1 MSSAAAGP
9 AVTATSRTAMAEPR
23 RTQACR
29 QPRGTVSDGNV
40 IPACSVP
47 HDLLA
52 AWEQQLDRARR
63 RAGPLDLPRGAQLL
77 SLPAVGKSEPDPAR
91 AQPVLLQRNR
101 VIEKLADNA
110 HVVTPVVHTKA
121 RARPPCRQATGL
133 APDTARSYRATA
145 HPTRCK
151 GSHPCYR
158 RCCGGA
164 RQNPARQRCRWFA
177 TRSAVRLFP

>member
-1 MSSAAAGP
+1 MSSAGAGP

-23 RTQACR
+23 RAQACR
-29 QPRGTVSDGNV
+29 QPRGPVSDGNV

-63 RAGPLDLPRGAQLL
+63 RAGALDLPRGAQLL

-110 HVVTPVVHTKA
+110 HLVTPRGPTKA
-121 RARPPCRQATGL
+121 RARPPR
-133 APDTARSYRATA
+133 P
-145 HPTRCK
+145 
-151 GSHPCYR
+151 
-158 RCCGGA
+158 
-164 RQNPARQRCRWFA
+164 
-177 TRSAVRLFP
+177 

>member
-29 QPRGTVSDGNV
+29 QPRGTVSDGDV

-63 RAGPLDLPRGAQLL
+63 RAGALDLPRGAQLL
-77 SLPAVGKSEPDPAR
+77 SLPAVGKGKTNPAR
-91 AQPVLLQRNR
+91 GQVVFLQSNR

-110 HVVTPVVHTKA
+110 HAVTPVVHTKA
-121 RARPPCRQATGL
+121 RARRPYRQAASG
-133 APDTARSYRATA
+133 APDTALFYRATDE
-145 HPTRCK
+145 
-151 GSHPCYR
+151 
-158 RCCGGA
+158 
-164 RQNPARQRCRWFA
+164 
-177 TRSAVRLFP
+177 